1 VARQEYRFSLPC
13 ELPCHHA
20 SGLLKA
26 AGGGV
31 ADSLTDGRWQRFQEE
46 LAKLPAGE
54 LTLRLGET
62 PDSRLDDL
70 VAAVERAAT
79 GTDNPPHAVVPAQN
93 DVALLAQAR
102 GELRR
107 LTTTDPLTGLANR
120 TLLVERLQE
129 VFDAVPAG
137 GHQPSLIVLNLD
149 TFKFINDSLGHD
161 AGDAALAAVAE
172 RLVRTVGEPHLV
184 ARLGGGDFA
193 ILVEGVPAEETLQLT
208 AKIRTVLET
217 DIVVADVPVRV
228 EASIGVRFGEA
239 GLAGAQ
245 AVHDADMAMQ
255 AARSKGGGK
264 VEFFV
269 PTMQEVARQRVELIS
284 ELREAITY
292 GGLQLRYQP
301 VVQLRTGRIIGA
313 EALVRWDHPHRGPMR
328 PDAFLTA
335 AESGGLMADLG
346 RWVLQ
351 EAISQLGSWL
361 PGMENPEAFKL
372 HVNLSPDELRQR
384 DLVALVRQLLAD
396 ENVPAAN
403 LAMEITEHAIMTGNT
418 DTTRT
423 LADFG
428 SLGVGLEIDDFG
440 TGYSSIS
447 YLRNLPVDTAKIDR
461 SLIQDVAGDPGQR
474 DFVAAILQLIRAA
487 GLNVVA
493 EGVETREQADQLN
506 ALGCPLAQ
514 GYYFSRPVTAEQLT
528 VLLQANA
535 PLPAA
540 N

>member
-1 VARQEYRFSLPC
+1 VTNSR
-13 ELPCHHA
+13 
-20 SGLLKA
+20 
-26 AGGGV
+26 
-31 ADSLTDGRWQRFQEE
+31 TDGRWQRFQEG
-46 LAKLPAGE
+46 LAKLPPGT
-54 LTLRLGET
+54 LTLSLGAAA
-62 PDSRLDDL
+62 DSRLDDV
-70 VAAVERAAT
+70 VAAVEHAAAS
-79 GTDNPPHAVVPAQN
+79 GQAHHAVAPGDAA
-93 DVALLAQAR
+93 ALLAQAR

-120 TLLVERLQE
+120 TLLVERLQDA
-129 VFDAVPAG
+129 FDAAAPG
-137 GHQPSLIVLNLD
+137 DDQPTLIVLNLD
-149 TFKFINDSLGHD
+149 AFKFINDALGHD
-161 AGDAALAAVAE
+161 AGDAALSAVAG
-172 RLVRTVGEPHLV
+172 RLLEAVGEPHLV

-193 ILVEGVPAEETLQLT
+193 ILVEGTSAERALQIT
-208 AKIRTVLET
+208 AKIRTALEK
-217 DIVVADVPVRV
+217 DIIVADVPVRV
-228 EASIGVRFGEA
+228 DASIGVRFGQS
-239 GLAGAQ
+239 GLTGAQ

-255 AARSKGGGK
+255 TARGKGVGR
-264 VEFFV
+264 VEVFV

-284 ELREAITY
+284 ELREAIAY

-301 VVQLRTGRIIGA
+301 VVQLETGRIMGA

-335 AESGGLMADLG
+335 AEAGGLMADLG

-361 PGMENPEAFKL
+361 PGLERPEAFKL

-384 DLVALVRQLLAD
+384 DLVALVRRLLAE
-396 ENVPAAN
+396 ENVPATN
-403 LAMEITEHAIMTGNT
+403 IAMEITEHAIMTGNT

-428 SLGVGLEIDDFG
+428 ALGVGLEIDDFG

-493 EGVETREQADQLN
+493 EGVETRAQADQLT

-514 GYYFSRPVTAEQLT
+514 GYYFSRPVTAEQFT
-528 VLLQANA
+528 RLLQDDA
-535 PLPAA
+535 PLPAGA
-540 N
+540 